1 MTRWTIAALAAL
13 VTAAASPAGA
23 ADIPAAAP
31 IAKAPVAVP
40 VAQSWYGSYIGVN
53 GGYAWGNNSIAFAP
67 DAFYAPLLLSAGIP
81 GTLGGNAKGFLGGIT
96 YGSNYQFNSIVIGLD
111 SDFDFASI
119 KASQAFS
126 GVVTGVPFTISASH
140 EIKWF
145 STTRARAGF
154 VLADHWL
161 LYGTGGLAT
170 ARVDA
175 SAGNT
180 LNVAGLCAVTP
191 GGCPL
196 GSGSKTMWGWAAGAG
211 VEYASGPW
219 QFRVE
224 YLHYDLGTLSFT
236 MRDSLAPLNV
246 INASVQERGDM
257 VRGAITYRFNW
268 TLLGLVFGT
277 DRM

>member
-1 MTRWTIAALAAL
+1 MKRWVIAGAGVLAM
-13 VTAAASPAGA
+13 AAVSPVGA
-23 ADIPAAAP
+23 ADIPAAPMVKAP
-31 IAKAPVAVP
+31 IAVP
-40 VAQSWYGSYIGVN
+40 VHQSWYGSYIGVN
-53 GGYAWGNNSIAFAP
+53 GGYAWGSNSITFAP
-67 DAFYAPLLLSAGIP
+67 DAFYAPLLLTAGIP
-81 GTLGGNAKGFLGGIT
+81 GTLGGNGKGFLGGIT

-119 KASQAFS
+119 KASQSFS

-140 EIKWF
+140 EMKWF

-154 VLADHWL
+154 VLADNWL

-175 SAGNT
+175 AAGNV
-180 LNVAGLCAVTP
+180 LNVPGLCAVTP
-191 GGCPL
+191 GGCP
-196 GSGSKTMWGWAAGAG
+196 GGTGSKSMWGWAAGAG
-211 VEYASGPW
+211 VEYANGPW

-224 YLHYDLGTLSFT
+224 YLHYDLGTLNFT
-236 MRDSLAPLNV
+236 MRDALVPLNV

-268 TLLGLVFGT
+268 TLLGLIMGT